1 MSVTII
7 GYILAF
13 SAGVFFAFSD
23 VLTRIASGGMDRKI
37 IVAISLLVG
46 TPILW
51 FTGIALGEPFPSMK
65 IAFLFAVIGLIH
77 FGLAR
82 YLFYT
87 AIAGIGASAAAI
99 TTSPTLLFASFFAWV
114 FLGENLSLTDI
125 LGAIFVTIAVFLVGY
140 NPSGKPLQGTNKI
153 VGLLAGLS
161 SSLLFAI
168 STTIVRFAT
177 TESASPTLGASISY
191 STALVPYLFLL
202 LRKNRIVRESV
213 KKRWY
218 ILVSILSGIIV
229 TLAQLTR
236 YQALYRI
243 HVAETQILI
252 SLFPFHTLLIAF
264 LLKKETKESIRPIHF
279 LAALLAIVG
288 MILFYY
294 T

>member
-1 MSVTII
+1 LSVTIV

-13 SAGVFFAFSD
+13 LAGIFFAFSD
-23 VLTRIASGGMDRKI
+23 VLTRVASGGVDRKV

-46 TPILW
+46 TPMLW
-51 FTGIALGEPFPSMK
+51 FTGMAIGEVFPSTKIALV
-65 IAFLFAVIGLIH
+65 FAIVGLIH
-77 FGLAR
+77 FGVAR

-87 AIAGIGASAAAI
+87 AIAGMGASAAAI
-99 TTSPTLLFASFFAWV
+99 TTSPTLLFASFLAWV
-114 FLGENLSLTDI
+114 FLGESLSLFDI

-153 VGLLAGLS
+153 IGLLAGLS
-161 SSLLFAI
+161 SSLLFAV

-177 TESASPTLGASISY
+177 TESASPTLGAAISY
-191 STALVPYLFLL
+191 TTALVPYLILL
-202 LRKNRIVRESV
+202 LRQKRMIKESV

-218 ILVSILSGIIV
+218 IIVSILSGIIV

-243 HVAETQILI
+243 HVAETQIMI

-279 LAALLAIVG
+279 VAAILAITG